1 MKSPFKN
8 QGYCQSI
15 QVLTQGTPFTTH
27 IHLNAVACERVSEL
41 DVYIIHP
48 ISLFPVFNVFSFAF
62 CWFQVPMALSAP
74 KQVDVM
80 CQIYR

>member
-1 MKSPFKN
+1 MKSQFKN
-8 QGYCQSI
+8 QGYCQSV

-41 DVYIIHP
+41 DVYLP
-48 ISLFPVFNVFSFAF
+48 YLFSPSFKCSQF
-62 CWFQVPMALSAP
+62 CFLLVSSANGLLYA
-74 KQVDVM
+74 VTGG

>member
-8 QGYCQSI
+8 QGYCQSM

-41 DVYIIHP
+41 DVLYTL
-48 ISLFPVFNVFSFAF
+48 SLFSQF
-62 CWFQVPMALSAP
+62 
-74 KQVDVM
+74 
-80 CQIYR
+80 